1 MHTDVAAGGRHGS
14 AAVALHAAA
23 HYQRVASELLLAL
36 QQPLTA
42 EDIGITSLSDDR
54 ACWTF
59 DKARKSSRKRVAQP
73 VGSIHST
80 GYVENMLTEE
90 QKDRDKAQLLINKK
104 RKLEALYAKC
114 NPVCTCG
121 GDPCAAAGLQ
131 MCDICSKIQKSLCKK
146 QKCVQARA
154 ASAQAQASE

>member
-1 MHTDVAAGGRHGS
+1 M
-14 AAVALHAAA
+14 
-23 HYQRVASELLLAL
+23 
-36 QQPLTA
+36 
-42 EDIGITSLSDDR
+42 
-54 ACWTF
+54 
-59 DKARKSSRKRVAQP
+59 AQP